1 MASAR
6 SSDRAVAVP
15 SAEEV
20 QNQLERILA
29 SESVRLPERARS
41 FLRYVVTETLAG
53 RSHYLKAYTIA
64 QVVFGRKDFDA
75 QSDPAVRIE
84 AGRIRREL
92 ERYYLMANPGEPV
105 VITIPKGGYV
115 PIFEASSDCRGDS
128 ADEATAAPS
137 AVPPESSVGP
147 ATPLRVVPNPG
158 SPPWLIAAAITAVAI
173 ATGAIFF
180 GLKSPSKAVAVIN
193 SRPTIAVNRFADIAD
208 ESKSLG
214 ISNGVTDEVISKLVK
229 FKEILVVDASDH
241 EQDSAQ
247 GFQNARYVLQGSV
260 RQNSDLIRT
269 TARLVR
275 RSDGAVI
282 WANHYDSD
290 LRIQSVFEVET
301 GLAEEIATAVAQP
314 FGVVFQAD
322 IAPDTKG
329 GWDAYDCS
337 LSYYSYRRSMTAE
350 ALATAQQCLRA
361 VTEKFPGDATSLAFL
376 SLTYLDQV
384 RFPYKLGTKPSPK
397 TLETASELAKKSAAI
412 EPQNP
417 RVLQALMLT
426 NFFRNDVNAA
436 LEAGAAAYQLNPNDA
451 EVAGEYG
458 LRLSMA
464 GKWDTGCDLISKAIS
479 KNAGPPGYY
488 EVGMAL
494 CAFMR
499 GDLQA
504 AELWSRMSDLN
515 YNPMHRMVLASILG
529 ASGKIDQAKRELEW
543 LDAKAPAL
551 MPMVKREIST
561 RLARPEDQE
570 RVLAGLRAAGA
581 AVDRVQPTVI
591 N

>member
-6 SSDRAVAVP
+6 SGDVAPVAP

-20 QNQLERILA
+20 QDQLERILG
-29 SESVRLPERARS
+29 SESVHLPERARR
-41 FLRYVVTETLAG
+41 FLVYVVTETLAG

-64 QVVFGRKDFDA
+64 EVVFGRQNFDA
-75 QSDPAVRIE
+75 QGDPAVRIE

-92 ERYYLMANPGEPV
+92 ERYYLMAGGSEPV
-105 VITIPKGGYV
+105 VITIPKGRYV
-115 PIFEASSDCRGDS
+115 PIFQASSHCRGDT
-128 ADEATAAPS
+128 ADAAMAPPSPVSVEPSSSEVVAAPAASGS
-137 AVPPESSVGP
+137 AGK
-147 ATPLRVVPNPG
+147 R
-158 SPPWLIAAAITAVAI
+158 WLIAGAAMAAAIAA
-173 ATGAIFF
+173 GAIFL
-180 GLKSPSKAVAVIN
+180 GIKPASKEVASIN
-193 SRPTIAVNRFADIAD
+193 SRPTIAVDRFEDIAGG
-208 ESKSLG
+208 SRFSG
-214 ISNGVTDEVISKLVK
+214 ISGGVTDEIMSKLAK
-229 FKEILVVDASDH
+229 FKDILVVDASGNDQ
-241 EQDSAQ
+241 EAVS
-247 GFQNARYVLQGSV
+247 GLQNARYALQGSV
-260 RQNSDLIRT
+260 RQDGDRVRS

-301 GLAEEIATAVAQP
+301 ALAEEIATAVAQP
-314 FGVVFQAD
+314 FGVVFQTD
-322 IAPDTKG
+322 IAPDGAG

-337 LSYYSYRRSMTAE
+337 LSYYNYRRSMTAE
-350 ALATAQQCLRA
+350 ALQTAQECLRS
-361 VTEKFPGDATSLAFL
+361 VTEKFPSDATSLAFL

-397 TLETASELAKKSAAI
+397 ILETASELAKKSAVI
-412 EPQNP
+412 DPQNP

-426 NFFRNDVNAA
+426 SFFRNDVDAA
-436 LEAGAAAYQLNPNDA
+436 LEAGAAAYQLNPNDT

-464 GKWDTGCDLISKAIS
+464 GKWDTGCDLVSKAVS
-479 KNAGPPGYY
+479 RNAGPQGYY

-529 ASGKIDQAKRELEW
+529 ASGKIEQAKRELDW
-543 LDAKAPAL
+543 LDTKAPAL
-551 MPMVKREIST
+551 MPVVKREISM
-561 RLARPEDQE
+561 RLARPQDQE

-581 AVDRVQPTVI
+581 AVDQVQPAVT

>member
-6 SSDRAVAVP
+6 SGDVAPVAP

-20 QNQLERILA
+20 QDQLERILG
-29 SESVRLPERARS
+29 SESVHLPERARR
-41 FLRYVVTETLAG
+41 FLVYVVTETLAG

-64 QVVFGRKDFDA
+64 EVVFGRQNFDA
-75 QSDPAVRIE
+75 QGDPAVRIE

-92 ERYYLMANPGEPV
+92 ERYYLMAGGSEPV
-105 VITIPKGGYV
+105 VITIPKGRYV
-115 PIFEASSDCRGDS
+115 PIFQASSHCRGDT
-128 ADEATAAPS
+128 ADAAMAPPSPVSVEPSSSEVVAAPAASRS
-137 AVPPESSVGP
+137 AGK
-147 ATPLRVVPNPG
+147 R
-158 SPPWLIAAAITAVAI
+158 WLIAGAAMAAAIAA
-173 ATGAIFF
+173 GAIFL
-180 GLKSPSKAVAVIN
+180 GLRPASKEVASIN
-193 SRPTIAVNRFADIAD
+193 SRPTIAVDRFDDIAGG
-208 ESKSLG
+208 SRFSG
-214 ISNGVTDEVISKLVK
+214 ISGGVTDEIMSKLAK
-229 FKEILVVDASDH
+229 FKDILVVDASGNDQ
-241 EQDSAQ
+241 EAVS
-247 GFQNARYVLQGSV
+247 GLQNARYALQGSV
-260 RQNSDLIRT
+260 RQDGDRVRS

-301 GLAEEIATAVAQP
+301 ALAEEIATAVAQP
-314 FGVVFQAD
+314 FGVVFQTD
-322 IAPDTKG
+322 IAPDGAG

-337 LSYYSYRRSMTAE
+337 LSYYNYRRSMTAE
-350 ALATAQQCLRA
+350 ALQTAQECLRS
-361 VTEKFPGDATSLAFL
+361 VTEKFPSDATSLAFL

-397 TLETASELAKKSAAI
+397 ILETASELAKKSAVI
-412 EPQNP
+412 DPQNP

-426 NFFRNDVNAA
+426 SFFRNDVDAA
-436 LEAGAAAYQLNPNDA
+436 LEAGAAAYQLNPNDT

-464 GKWDTGCDLISKAIS
+464 GKWDTGCDLVSKAVS
-479 KNAGPPGYY
+479 RNAGPQGYY

-529 ASGKIDQAKRELEW
+529 ASGKIEQAKRELDW
-543 LDAKAPAL
+543 LDTKAPAL
-551 MPMVKREIST
+551 MPVVKREISM
-561 RLARPEDQE
+561 RLARPQDQE

-581 AVDRVQPTVI
+581 AVDQVQPAVT